1 MTLTDVQAI
10 IMKPASYE
18 DVQTAF
24 SEYKRGELSPSL
36 YEQALALTGEVANA
50 LSVPSK
56 PEEMLRRDLR
66 FECAP
71 ITCGESFKLYLSFFN
86 NLDLTCCGYSVG
98 WIPDR
103 PEDYPWC
110 EKLQKTVDNLDPTLS
125 MGGLSFDEDNN
136 RLNFCDLF
144 ILHTLTP
151 QMFIASLALCLMETD
166 IIIRSFA
173 PFRAY
178 KKE

>member
-1 MTLTDVQAI
+1 MTLNDVHTIISQPASCCEVQA
-10 IMKPASYE
+10 
-18 DVQTAF
+18 AF
-24 SEYKRGELSPSL
+24 SEYKRGELSEEL
-36 YEQALALTGEVANA
+36 YKQALALTREVADA
-50 LSVPSK
+50 LAIPSK

-103 PEDYPWC
+103 PDDYPWS

-173 PFRAY
+173 PFKAV